1 MEIIFDNPN
10 FNRHMPFLIG
20 SNKLLYCR
28 ANLDDTKLEE
38 QGYRAIRD
46 MGTETF
52 YRSYSIYSC
61 DINLQTGIATN
72 EQNIFQ
78 DDLKNVYCSPSAF
91 IDDQGKINLTYTRED
106 LVSHRKPIYRAY
118 RRKGND
124 LNSLG
129 EMEFIPQIMGLRS
142 YCVAENIKYK
152 VVASSY
158 IGNAYIVVENK
169 QAKVIRKI
177 AIGLCGFTR
186 RVSFVYGTNKILLTY
201 PSNIGK
207 QQTSDCHLTDEIDLD
222 TLEVKAIIADQK
234 SIYKCSIFED
244 KIIYVR
250 KNGNDEDYSAKL
262 CLSDFVYRQGRVR
275 PIIKIEIN
283 VG

>member
-1 MEIIFDNPN
+1 
-10 FNRHMPFLIG
+10 MPFLIG
-20 SNKLLYCR
+20 GNKLLYCR

-38 QGYRAIRD
+38 QGYRQLHD
-46 MGTETF
+46 MGTETY
-52 YRSYSIYSC
+52 YRDYSIYTC
-61 DINLQTGIATN
+61 DIDLETGIATN

-91 IDDQGKINLTYTRED
+91 TDGQGKINLIYTRED

-118 RRKGND
+118 RRKGDD

-129 EMEFIPQIMGLRS
+129 EPEFIPQIMGLRS

-158 IGNAYIVVENK
+158 IGNAFIVVENK

-177 AIGLCGFTR
+177 SIGLCGFVR
-186 RVSFVYGTNKILLTY
+186 RISFVYGTNKLLLTY

-207 QQTSDCHLTDEIDLD
+207 QQTNDCHFTDELDLD

-234 SIYKCSIFED
+234 SIYKCSIFEN
-244 KIIYVR
+244 KIIYTR
-250 KNGNDEDYSAKL
+250 KNNNDEDYSARL
-262 CLSDFVYRQGRVR
+262 CLSDFVYRAGRIR
-275 PIIKIEIN
+275 PVVQIEIN
-283 VG
+283 LG